1 MKKVLFIISAVIMLL
16 MSAACGKIEG
26 VVQTELAKIINE
38 RVSFSE
44 PLTRLNDSSAQ
55 SRYFLSAGDY
65 SEMTAYVGTKATCD
79 EFVIVKTNDT
89 DNAVKKISSHLTQ
102 MNTNYSSYRPDEAA
116 KTLSPMFKV
125 YKDTVVMVV
134 TSDTTTAETVFEG
147 YIKGEILP

>member
-1 MKKVLFIISAVIMLL
+1 MKKGLFVISTVIFSLMLT
-16 MSAACGKIEG
+16 ACGKIEG
-26 VVQTELAKIINE
+26 IVHTELAKIINE
-38 RVSFSE
+38 RVTFTE
-44 PLTRLNDSSAQ
+44 NLTRINDSSAQ

-65 SEMTAYVGTKATCD
+65 SEITAYVGTKATCD

-89 DNAVKKISSHLTQ
+89 DNAVKKLSSHLTQ

-125 YKDTVVMVV
+125 YKDTVVMIV
-134 TSDTTTAETVFEG
+134 TSDVATAEAAFEG